1 MNKAQFDELVKEHGS
16 DLVWFDEEAKH
27 YTFTMGDGVDDDF
40 DFYIEMEDQL
50 LNDAHPGIEWCVAM
64 GDDIVSWISVK
75 SLEVISEVPRLE
87 EFIIENIGDNCY
99 SREINGEDDEDEEDD
114 DY

>member
-1 MNKAQFDELVKEHGS
+1 MNKAKFDELVNMHGS
-16 DLVWFDEEAKH
+16 DLVWFDEEEKH

-64 GDDIVSWISVK
+64 GDDTVSWISVK

-99 SREINGEDDEDEEDD
+99 SNL
-114 DY
+114 